1 MHIES
6 VTLTNF
12 RCFGPDPTEVR
23 LGPEITAL
31 IGSNGAGKSAFIE
44 ALRRLFG
51 ATRAERTLT
60 RSDIYFSPEETP
72 DEVGTRQVVI
82 DVVFALPE
90 LDEADEAEAIRT
102 VPEVFQVMTSSGPGE
117 PLRVRMRLEAEWT
130 HGESYTDDIET
141 RIYWVSHL
149 DEVEFGEEGG
159 AHLDKQRV
167 QPSDRSKIQLFYV
180 PATRDSGAVTRQ
192 ALRQILNRLE
202 RSGDFGDDTE
212 ADIQAISHDL
222 QEKVDELDAVK
233 WITDNLKTNW
243 ARLHEGVHMQ
253 KPRLT
258 VLSQEFTQIIRSL
271 TAKVGPAPEG
281 RERGI
286 EELSEGQTSLF
297 FLALSA
303 TLAQLE
309 AEIANGAAPDGFSD
323 LDISPPALTIYAVE
337 EPENHLAPFYISRL
351 MAVLADLCQGVQA
364 MGIVTSHSPAILRRV
379 PPESIRHFRL
389 DSDACVSRVNAIAF
403 DAEED
408 TEKFIRQAV
417 HSQPEIYFAK
427 LVILGEGD
435 SEDIV
440 IPRVAKALGVDL
452 DPSFVSFAPLGGRHV
467 NHFWRLLN
475 CLEIPFL
482 TLLDFDLGRHGA
494 GPLRL
499 KYAYDQLSE
508 LEDIEVPDWVNGDPD
523 TANYWRTRKQVGIRR
538 WREWMADRGIHY
550 SYPLD
555 LDMLMVRAFPD
566 AYEVNGMGDPDDL
579 DKLAASVF
587 GKGDGM
593 EAYEEKAP
601 EVDHP
606 TDLELA
612 EYDYWFKKRSK
623 PASHIQA
630 LAKLTEEEIVANC
643 PEPLRLLIEQAN
655 EILNG
660 PQPDDLEGLL

>member
-1 MHIES
+1 
-6 VTLTNF
+6 
-12 RCFGPDPTEVR
+12 
-23 LGPEITAL
+23 
-31 IGSNGAGKSAFIE
+31 
-44 ALRRLFG
+44 
-51 ATRAERTLT
+51 
-60 RSDIYFSPEETP
+60 
-72 DEVGTRQVVI
+72 
-82 DVVFALPE
+82 
-90 LDEADEAEAIRT
+90 
-102 VPEVFQVMTSSGPGE
+102 
-117 PLRVRMRLEAEWT
+117 
-130 HGESYTDDIET
+130 
-141 RIYWVSHL
+141 
-149 DEVEFGEEGG
+149 
-159 AHLDKQRV
+159 
-167 QPSDRSKIQLFYV
+167 
-180 PATRDSGAVTRQ
+180 
-192 ALRQILNRLE
+192 
-202 RSGDFGDDTE
+202 
-212 ADIQAISHDL
+212 
-222 QEKVDELDAVK
+222 
-233 WITDNLKTNW
+233 
-243 ARLHEGVHMQ
+243 MQ

-309 AEIANGAAPDGFSD
+309 AEIANGTPPDGFSD

-364 MGIVTSHSPAILRRV
+364 MGLVTSHSPAILRRV

-389 DSDACVSRVNAIAF
+389 DSDACVSRVNTIAF
-403 DAEED
+403 DAEKD

-440 IPRVAKALGVDL
+440 IPRIAKALGVDL

-475 CLEIPFL
+475 CLKIPFL

-499 KYAYDQLSE
+499 KYAYDQFSK
-508 LEDIEVPDWVNGDPD
+508 LEDIEVPDWVKGDPD
-523 TANYWRTRKQVGIRR
+523 TANYWRTRKEAGIRL
-538 WREWMADRGIHY
+538 WRKWMTDRGVHY

-555 LDMLMVRAFPD
+555 LDMMMVRAFPD
-566 AYEVNGMGDPDDL
+566 AYEVEGMGDPDDL
-579 DKLAASVF
+579 EKLLASVF

-601 EVDHP
+601 EEDHP

-612 EYDYWFKKRSK
+612 GYDYWFKKRSK
-623 PASHIQA
+623 PASHIEV
-630 LAKLTEEEIVANC
+630 LAKLTDEEIVANC

-660 PQPDDLEGLL
+660 PQPDDLDGLL